1 MEYRSPGRTEQTA
14 EHYAK
19 RKDWMMRKNL
29 SRVPLK
35 KEQPR
40 KDVSLVLHGA
50 RTMTKRRV
58 SGMGESNERSSLMMT
73 RDEVA
78 EQLQVST
85 KTVDNLWREDK
96 LPRPSQI
103 GRGVR
108 FLRREIM
115 QYIADSRM

>member
-1 MEYRSPGRTEQTA
+1 
-14 EHYAK
+14 
-19 RKDWMMRKNL
+19 
-29 SRVPLK
+29 
-35 KEQPR
+35 
-40 KDVSLVLHGA
+40 
-50 RTMTKRRV
+50 
-58 SGMGESNERSSLMMT
+58 MGESNERSSLMMT